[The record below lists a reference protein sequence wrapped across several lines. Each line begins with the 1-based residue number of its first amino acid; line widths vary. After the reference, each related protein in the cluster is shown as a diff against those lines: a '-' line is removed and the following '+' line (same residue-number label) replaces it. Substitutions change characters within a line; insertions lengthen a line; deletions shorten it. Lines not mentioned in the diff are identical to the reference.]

1 MIRFE
6 NISAALASA
15 ELEDK
20 LRSIYACGDSV
31 GYHKER
37 ISALAERFGNEFP
50 SISEAYIYSAP
61 GRTEIGGNHTDH
73 QHGCV
78 LAAAVNMDAIAAA
91 ALNGTDTVVINS
103 EGYPPFEVDLTTLEA
118 NEAEKDSP
126 AAMVRGVAAYISN
139 LGYKLSG
146 FSASVTS
153 NVPGGSGLSSS
164 ACFEIL
170 IGTIFN
176 DMFCGG
182 ELDAMTLARA
192 GQFAENN
199 YAMKPSGL
207 LDQATASV
215 GGLVSM
221 DFARQDNPVLDSI
234 KFNFEDNGYVLC
246 VVNTGGSHANLTADY
261 AAITAE
267 MRAVAQYFGKTLLND
282 VDPAEFYGAIK
293 ELRGKVG
300 ERAILRAMHYF
311 NETKRALAQADALR
325 AGDTEG
331 FIALVNDSG
340 RSSELCLQN
349 IFPVGAPE
357 QQGVTLGIAAAKEFL
372 GGEGAYRV
380 HGGGFAGTIQA
391 YVPKEKYGDFCAYM
405 EQFLGEGCCH
415 RLAVRPVGG
424 VKII

>member
-1 MIRFE
+1 MIKNKDITEALASTELTERLSMIYASNDTE
-6 NISAALASA
+6 YYKERIAALAQRF
-15 ELEDK
+15 DK
-20 LRSIYACGDSV
+20 EFPEAASV
-31 GYHKER
+31 G
-37 ISALAERFGNEFP
+37 
-50 SISEAYIYSAP
+50 IYSAP

-91 ALNGTDTVVINS
+91 APTGTSLVTINS
-103 EGYPPFEVDLTTLEA
+103 EGYPPFEVDLTDLAASEQ
-118 NEAEKDSP
+118 EKDSP

-139 LGYKLSG
+139 LGYNLGG
-146 FSASVTS
+146 FCASVTS

-164 ACFEIL
+164 ASFEIL
-170 IGTIFN
+170 IGAIFN

-182 ELDAMTLARA
+182 KLDSITLAKA

-221 DFARQDNPVLDSI
+221 DFARQDDPVLDSI

-261 AAITAE
+261 AAITDDMRTIAE
-267 MRAVAQYFGKTLLND
+267 HFGKELLND
-282 VDPAEFYGAIK
+282 VEQTDFENAIM
-293 ELRGKVG
+293 ELRSKTG
-300 ERAILRAMHYF
+300 ERAVLRAMHYF
-311 NETKRALAQADALR
+311 AETKRALAQADALR
-325 AGDTEG
+325 ANDIDL
-331 FIALVNDSG
+331 FLKLVNESG

-349 IFPVGAPE
+349 IFPVGAPAE
-357 QQGVTLGIAAAKEFL
+357 QGVTLGLAAAKAFL
-372 GGEGAYRV
+372 AGKGAYRV

-391 YVPKEKYGDFCAYM
+391 YVPIESYDAFCAHM
-405 EQFLGEGCCH
+405 ERYLGKGCCH

-424 VKII
+424 IRII

>member
-1 MIRFE
+1 MIKYE

-15 ELEDK
+15 ELEEK
-20 LRSIYACGDSV
+20 LSTIYACGSYV
-31 GYHKER
+31 EYYKKR
-37 ISALAERFGNEFP
+37 IADLAERFASEFP
-50 SISEAYIYSAP
+50 AADTASIYSAP

-78 LAAAVNMDAIAAA
+78 LAAAVNMDAVAAA
-91 ALNGTDTVVINS
+91 APNGTNTVVINS
-103 EGYPPFEVDLTTLEA
+103 EGYPPFEVDLTTLTA

-126 AAMVRGVAAYISN
+126 AAMVRGVASYITD
-139 LGYKLSG
+139 LGYKLGG

-164 ACFEIL
+164 ASFEVL
-170 IGTIFN
+170 VGTIFN
-176 DMFCGG
+176 DMFCGN
-182 ELDAMTLARA
+182 ELDSMTLARA
-192 GQFAENN
+192 GQYAENN

-221 DFARQDNPVLDSI
+221 DFARQDDPVLDSI

-246 VVNTGGSHANLTADY
+246 VVNTGGSHANLTGDY

-267 MRAVAQYFGKTLLND
+267 MRAVSEYFGKTLLND
-282 VDPAEFYGAIK
+282 VEPAQFYAAIK
-293 ELRGKVG
+293 ELRVKVG
-300 ERAILRAMHYF
+300 ERAVLRAMHYF
-311 NETKRALAQADALR
+311 NETKRALDQADALR
-325 AGDTEG
+325 ANDVDL
-331 FIALVNDSG
+331 FIDLVNASG

-349 IFPVGAPE
+349 IFPVGAPSE
-357 QQGVTLGIAAAKEFL
+357 QGVTLGLAAAKEFL
-372 GGEGAYRV
+372 AGEGAYRV

-391 YVPKEKYGDFCAYM
+391 YVPAAKYDDFCAYM
-405 EQFLGEGCCH
+405 ERFLGEKCCH